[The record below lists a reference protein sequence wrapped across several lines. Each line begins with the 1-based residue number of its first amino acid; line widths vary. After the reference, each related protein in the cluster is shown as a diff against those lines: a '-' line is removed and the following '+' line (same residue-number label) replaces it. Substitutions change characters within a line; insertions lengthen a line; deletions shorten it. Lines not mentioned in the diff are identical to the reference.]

1 MTYNLYTLP
10 SLLVFPILRLR
21 ASLSD
26 PPIEASLRYLSLS
39 TDIDNQ
45 LLTYRRLVSSIY
57 SNLNEGQV
65 LGSWL
70 LKLCF
75 LL

>member
-10 SLLVFPILRLR
+10 SLSVSPILHLR

-26 PPIEASLRYLSLS
+26 PPIETSLRHLSLS

-45 LLTYRRLVSSIY
+45 LLIYRRLVSSIY

-70 LKLCF
+70 LKLYF